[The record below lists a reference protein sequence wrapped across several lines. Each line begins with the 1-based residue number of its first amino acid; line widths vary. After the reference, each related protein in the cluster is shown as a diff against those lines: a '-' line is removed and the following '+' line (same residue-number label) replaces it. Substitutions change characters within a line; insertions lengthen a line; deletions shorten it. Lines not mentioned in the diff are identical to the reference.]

1 MRVVVQRVKN
11 ASVKVNDR
19 IVSKIF
25 FGLLVFV
32 GFCVNDDE
40 KDIDW
45 ITKKIMGLRIF
56 NDKNYK
62 MNFSIIDISGEL
74 LIVSQFTL
82 LASSKR
88 GNRPSYSLA
97 ARPENAKKLFENF
110 IKNLKKK
117 SGLNVACGIFGAD
130 MKVNLLND
138 GPVTIILDSKN
149 RL

>member
-1 MRVVVQRVKN
+1 MKVVIQRVKN
-11 ASVKVNDR
+11 ASVEVNDK

-25 FGLLVFV
+25 YGLLVLV
-32 GFCVNDDE
+32 GFSIHDDK

-45 ITKKIMGLRIF
+45 ITKKILGLRIF
-56 NDKNYK
+56 NDNNHK
-62 MNFSIIDISGEL
+62 MNFSIIDMLGEIL
-74 LIVSQFTL
+74 VVSQFTL

-88 GNRPSYSLA
+88 GNRPSYILA
-97 ARPENAKKLFENF
+97 ARPENAKKLFDNF
-110 IKNLKKK
+110 IKELKKK
-117 SGLNVACGIFGAD
+117 SRLKIESGIFGTD

>member
-1 MRVVVQRVKN
+1 MKVVIQRVKN
-11 ASVKVNDR
+11 ASVKVNDK

-25 FGLLVFV
+25 SGLLVLV
-32 GFCVNDDE
+32 GFSVNDDK

-45 ITKKIMGLRIF
+45 ITMKILGLRIF
-56 NDKNYK
+56 NDNNHK
-62 MNFSIIDISGEL
+62 MNFSIIDMSGEIL
-74 LIVSQFTL
+74 VVSQFTL

-88 GNRPSYSLA
+88 GNRPSYTLA
-97 ARPENAKKLFENF
+97 ARPENAKKLFDNF
-110 IKNLKKK
+110 IKKLRKESTLKIE
-117 SGLNVACGIFGAD
+117 SGIFGTD

>member
-1 MRVVVQRVKN
+1 M
-11 ASVKVNDR
+11 
-19 IVSKIF
+19 
-25 FGLLVFV
+25 FV
-32 GFCVNDDE
+32 GFSVNDDE

-45 ITKKIMGLRIF
+45 IAMKILGLRIF

-62 MNFSIIDISGEL
+62 MNFSIMDVSGEL

-97 ARPENAKKLFENF
+97 ARPENAKKLFDNF
-110 IKNLKKK
+110 IKRLKK
-117 SGLNVACGIFGAD
+117 SGLNVASGIFGSD

-138 GPVTIILDSKN
+138 GPVTIIMDSKN

>member
-97 ARPENAKKLFENF
+97 ARPENAKKLFDNF
-110 IKNLKKK
+110 IKILKK
-117 SGLNVACGIFGAD
+117 NQV
-130 MKVNLLND
+130 
-138 GPVTIILDSKN
+138 
-149 RL
+149 